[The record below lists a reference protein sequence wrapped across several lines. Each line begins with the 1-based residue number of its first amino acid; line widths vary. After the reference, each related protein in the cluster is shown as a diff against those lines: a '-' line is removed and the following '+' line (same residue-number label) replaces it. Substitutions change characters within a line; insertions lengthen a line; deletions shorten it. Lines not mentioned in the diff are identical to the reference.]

1 MNAITAV
8 IKKDLMISRKSNI
21 IGITFYL
28 LMVMLVFLF
37 RFAYIYGNLASADMF
52 DSEADRISS
61 LAYMDMM
68 MPLVISVGSLI
79 VLSKYI
85 ISSSDSDFKC
95 RWFSVLYSSG
105 AFEKQA
111 MAAKHIETILSM
123 LCGAVLNLAVC
134 GVYFGFFASEYSGMI
149 ILLGVV
155 IFPLIAASAVFI
167 MSMLMYVFKK
177 SETVIGIVFF
187 SINIFIGVK
196 FFGKFISW
204 LEEAAFDPI
213 NTVNSFAER
222 LSANIP
228 AVTAVCA
235 AVFVIVG
242 AVTYFIG
249 TAFLKRREKLCGD

>member
-21 IGITFYL
+21 IGITVYL
-28 LMVMLVFLF
+28 LIVMLAFLL

-52 DSEADRISS
+52 DSEADRVFS

-68 MPLVISVGSLI
+68 MPLVISI
-79 VLSKYI
+79 VSVLVPSKYI

-95 RWFSVLYSSG
+95 RWFSVLYSAG
-105 AFEKQA
+105 AYEKYA

-123 LCGAVLNLAVC
+123 LCGAVLNLAAC
-134 GVYFGFFASEYSGMI
+134 GVYFGFFASEYSETL
-149 ILLGVV
+149 ILLGAI

-177 SETVIGIVFF
+177 SETVGGIAFF
-187 SINIFIGVK
+187 SIFIFIGVK
-196 FFGKFISW
+196 FSGKFISG
-204 LEEAAFDPI
+204 LEEATSDPI
-213 NTVNSFAER
+213 NTMNSFAER
-222 LSANIP
+222 LSANISS
-228 AVTAVCA
+228 VTAVCA

-242 AVTYFIG
+242 VVTYFIG
-249 TAFLKRREKLCGD
+249 TALLKRREKLCGD